1 MTKVK
6 TTTRPEPQPK
16 KAAIKH
22 HDVPLKLKEQI
33 REYQAAAETEIK
45 ELNDQIQQVNQHYGG
60 KIQDLLNG
68 FCASL
73 DPEKQYQI
81 GPDFQYLIEIDPD

>member
-1 MTKVK
+1 MKKVK
-6 TTTRPEPQPK
+6 TTTRQKPQSK
-16 KAAIKH
+16 KTAVH
-22 HDVPLKLKEQI
+22 HDVPPKLKEQI
-33 REYQAAAETEIK
+33 SSYQAAAESEIK
-45 ELNDQIQQVNQHYGG
+45 ELSDQIEQVNQHYGG

-81 GPDFQYLIEIDPD
+81 GPDFQYLIEIEPD